1 MSTAVMTRQH
11 VPVLLREVLE
21 ALAVR
26 PGSRY
31 VDCTLGAGGHA
42 EAILE
47 AASPDGELLG
57 IDLDPEALATARQ
70 RLAAFSAEGGSAS
83 GGGERVTF
91 VEGNFSQ
98 VGDLCRE
105 RGFAPV
111 QGILFDLGLS
121 SLQLEEES
129 RGFSFQ
135 REGPLDMR
143 FSPRQELTAADI
155 VNTYSEEDLADL
167 FWRYGEERR
176 SRRIARRLIEER
188 PFHTTTQ
195 LAKAVEQAV
204 GRRTRGV
211 IHPATRTFQA
221 LRIAVNQELL
231 HLEAALLQAH
241 GLLGF
246 GSRLVVISYHSL
258 EDRIVKSFLRQEAR
272 DCVCPPGVPVCIC
285 GHRATLRLVARSVVR
300 PSATEVAANPRAR
313 SARLRVAERLP
324 SAAI

>member
-21 ALAVR
+21 ALAIR

-70 RLAAFSAEGGSAS
+70 RLAAF
-83 GGGERVTF
+83 GERITF

-204 GRRTRGV
+204 GRRARGV

-258 EDRIVKSFLRQEAR
+258 EDRIVKSFLAQEAR
-272 DCVCPPGVPVCIC
+272 DCVCPPGVPVCVC

>member
-11 VPVLLREVLE
+11 VPVLLREVVE

-26 PGSRY
+26 PGGRY

-57 IDLDPEALATARQ
+57 IDLDPEALSTARE
-70 RLAAFSAEGGSAS
+70 RLATFA
-83 GGGERVTF
+83 ERVTF
-91 VEGNFSQ
+91 VEGNFGQ
-98 VGDLCRE
+98 VGGLCRE
-105 RGFAPV
+105 RDFAPV

-121 SLQLEEES
+121 SLQLEEAH

-155 VNTYSEEDLADL
+155 VNTYREEDLADL
-167 FWRYGEERR
+167 LWRYGEERQ

-188 PFHTTTQ
+188 PVRTTTQ

-204 GRRTRGV
+204 GRRARGA

-231 HLEAALLQAH
+231 HLETALVQAH

-246 GSRLVVISYHSL
+246 GARLVVISYHSL
-258 EDRIVKSFLRQEAR
+258 EDRIVKNFLRREAR
-272 DCVCPPGVPVCIC
+272 DCVCPPGVLVCVC
-285 GHRATLRLVARSVVR
+285 GHRATLRLVARGVIR
-300 PSATEVAANPRAR
+300 PSAGEVTANPRAR

-324 SAAI
+324 SAAA

>member
-1 MSTAVMTRQH
+1 MTTAVMTRQH
-11 VPVLLREVLE
+11 TPALLKEVVE

-26 PGSRY
+26 PGGRY
-31 VDCTLGAGGHA
+31 VDCTLGGGGHA

-57 IDLDPEALATARQ
+57 IDLDPDALAAARQ
-70 RLAAFSAEGGSAS
+70 RLAAFGD
-83 GGGERVTF
+83 RVTL
-91 VEGNFSQ
+91 VEGNFSR

-121 SLQLEEES
+121 SLQLEEGS

-155 VNTYSEEDLADL
+155 VNTYSEEALADL
-167 FWRYGEERR
+167 LWRYGEERR
-176 SRRIARRLIEER
+176 SRRIARRLTEER
-188 PFHTTTQ
+188 PFRTTTE

-204 GRRTRGV
+204 GKRTRGV
-211 IHPATRTFQA
+211 IHPATKTFQA
-221 LRIAVNQELL
+221 LRIAVNQELE
-231 HLEAALLQAH
+231 HLDAALLQAH

-246 GSRLVVISYHSL
+246 GARLVVISYHSL
-258 EDRIVKSFLRQEAR
+258 EDRMVKGFLHQEAR
-272 DCVCPPGVPVCIC
+272 DCVCPPEVPVCVC
-285 GHRATLRLVARSVVR
+285 GHRATLRLVSRRAAR
-300 PSATEVAANPRAR
+300 PSPAEVAANPRAR
-313 SARLRVAERLP
+313 SARLRAAQRLP
-324 SAAI
+324 SAAV

>member
-1 MSTAVMTRQH
+1 MSAAVMTREH
-11 VPVLLREVLE
+11 VPVLLREVVE

-26 PGSRY
+26 PGGRY

-42 EAILE
+42 QAILE

-70 RLAAFSAEGGSAS
+70 RLAAF
-83 GGGERVTF
+83 GERITL

-167 FWRYGEERR
+167 LWRYGEERR

-188 PFHTTTQ
+188 PFRTTTQ

-204 GRRTRGV
+204 GRRARSV

-231 HLEAALLQAH
+231 HLEAALPQAH

-258 EDRIVKSFLRQEAR
+258 EDRIVKGFLGREAR
-272 DCVCPPGVPVCIC
+272 DCVCPPGGPVCVC
-285 GHRATLRLVARSVVR
+285 GHRATLRLVARGVVR
-300 PSATEVAANPRAR
+300 PSAAEVAANPRAR

-324 SAAI
+324 SAAV

>member
-1 MSTAVMTRQH
+1 MSVAVMTREH
-11 VPVLLREVLE
+11 VPVLLREVVE

-26 PGSRY
+26 PGGRY

-57 IDLDPEALATARQ
+57 IDLDPEALTTARQ
-70 RLAAFSAEGGSAS
+70 RLARFSAE

-155 VNTYSEEDLADL
+155 VNTYSQEDLADL
-167 FWRYGEERR
+167 LWRYGEERR
-176 SRRIARRLIEER
+176 SRRIARRLTEER
-188 PFHTTTQ
+188 PFRTTTQ

-204 GRRTRGV
+204 GRRARGV

-221 LRIAVNQELL
+221 LRITVNQELL
-231 HLEAALLQAH
+231 HLATALLQAH

-258 EDRIVKSFLRQEAR
+258 EDRIVKNFMRREAR
-272 DCVCPPGVPVCIC
+272 DCVCPPGVLICVC
-285 GHRATLRLVARSVVR
+285 GHRATLRLVARGVVR
-300 PSATEVAANPRAR
+300 PSAAEVAANPRAR

-324 SAAI
+324 SAAV

>member
-1 MSTAVMTRQH
+1 MTREH
-11 VPVLLREVLE
+11 VPVLLREVVE

-26 PGSRY
+26 PGGRY

-57 IDLDPEALATARQ
+57 IDLDPEALTTARQ
-70 RLAAFSAEGGSAS
+70 RLARFSAE

-155 VNTYSEEDLADL
+155 VNTYSQEDLADL
-167 FWRYGEERR
+167 LWRYGEERR
-176 SRRIARRLIEER
+176 SRRIARRLTEER
-188 PFHTTTQ
+188 PFRTTTQ

-204 GRRTRGV
+204 GRRARGV

-221 LRIAVNQELL
+221 LRITVNQELL
-231 HLEAALLQAH
+231 HLATALLQAH

-258 EDRIVKSFLRQEAR
+258 EDRIVKNFMRREAR
-272 DCVCPPGVPVCIC
+272 DCVCPPGVLICVC
-285 GHRATLRLVARSVVR
+285 GHRATLRLVARGVVR
-300 PSATEVAANPRAR
+300 PSAAEVAANPRAR

-324 SAAI
+324 SAAV

>member
-1 MSTAVMTRQH
+1 MSIAVMTREH
-11 VPVLLREVLE
+11 VPVLLREVVE

-26 PGSRY
+26 PGGRY

-42 EAILE
+42 EAILQ
-47 AASPDGELLG
+47 AASPGGKLLG
-57 IDLDPEALATARQ
+57 IDLDPEALAAARE
-70 RLAAFSAEGGSAS
+70 RLARFSAEGGR
-83 GGGERVTF
+83 ECVTL

-121 SLQLEEES
+121 SLQLEEGP

-155 VNTYSEEDLADL
+155 VNTYSEEDLTDL
-167 FWRYGEERR
+167 LWRYGEERQ

-188 PFHTTTQ
+188 PFRTTTQ

-204 GRRTRGV
+204 GRRARGV

-221 LRIAVNQELL
+221 LRIAVNQELMR
-231 HLEAALLQAH
+231 LEAALLQAH

-258 EDRIVKSFLRQEAR
+258 EDRIVKDFLTREAR
-272 DCVCPPGVPVCIC
+272 DCVCPPAVPVCVC
-285 GHRATLRLVARSVVR
+285 GHRATLRLVARGAVR
-300 PSATEVAANPRAR
+300 PSAAEVAINPRAR
-313 SARLRVAERLP
+313 SARLRAAERLP
-324 SAAI
+324 LAAV

>member
-1 MSTAVMTRQH
+1 MTVAVMMRAH
-11 VPVLLREVLE
+11 VPVLLREVVE
-21 ALAVR
+21 AMAVR
-26 PGSRY
+26 PGGRY

-47 AASPDGELLG
+47 ASSPDGELFG
-57 IDLDPEALATARQ
+57 IDLDPEALAAARE
-70 RLAAFSAEGGSAS
+70 RLGVFAPRAA
-83 GGGERVTF
+83 F
-91 VEGNFSQ
+91 VEGSFSD
-98 VGDLCRE
+98 VGDLCRD

-111 QGILFDLGLS
+111 DGVLFDLGLS
-121 SLQLEEES
+121 SLQLEDES

-143 FSPRQELTAADI
+143 FSPRQELTAAEI
-155 VNTYSEEDLADL
+155 VNTYEEEALADL
-167 FWRYGEERR
+167 LWRYGEERQ
-176 SRRIARRLIEER
+176 SRRITRRLVEER

-204 GRRTRGV
+204 GRRARGV

-231 HLEAALLQAH
+231 RLGAALVQAH

-258 EDRIVKSFLRQEAR
+258 EDRIVKNFLRREAR
-272 DCVCPPGVPVCIC
+272 DCVCPPGTPVCIC
-285 GHRATLRLVARSVVR
+285 SHRASLRLVAHSVVR
-300 PSATEVAANPRAR
+300 PSAAEVATNPRSR

-324 SAAI
+324 PAAV

>member
-1 MSTAVMTRQH
+1 MSIAVMTRQH
-11 VPVLLREVLE
+11 VPVLLREAVE

-26 PGSRY
+26 PGGRY
-31 VDCTLGAGGHA
+31 VDCTLGSGGHA

-47 AASPDGELLG
+47 AAAPDGELLG
-57 IDLDPEALATARQ
+57 IDLDPEALAAARQ
-70 RLAAFSAEGGSAS
+70 RLARFGQ
-83 GGGERVTF
+83 RVTF

-143 FSPRQELTAADI
+143 FSPRQELTAAEI
-155 VNTYSEEDLADL
+155 INTYSEEELADL
-167 FWRYGEERR
+167 LWRYGEERG
-176 SRRIARRLIEER
+176 SRRVACRLIEER
-188 PFHTTTQ
+188 PFRTTTQ

-204 GRRTRGV
+204 GRRARGV

-246 GSRLVVISYHSL
+246 GARLVVISYHSL
-258 EDRIVKSFLRQEAR
+258 EDRIVKNFLRREAR
-272 DCVCPPGVPVCIC
+272 DCICPPEVLVCVC
-285 GHRATLRLVARSVVR
+285 GHQATLRLMARGAVR

-324 SAAI
+324 SAAV

>member
-11 VPVLLREVLE
+11 IPVLVREVVE

-26 PGSRY
+26 PGGRY
-31 VDCTLGAGGHA
+31 VDCTLGGGGHA
-42 EAILE
+42 RAILE

-57 IDLDPEALATARQ
+57 IDLDPEALSTAR
-70 RLAAFSAEGGSAS
+70 REMAALAD
-83 GGGERVTF
+83 RVIF
-91 VEGNFSQ
+91 AEGNFSQ
-98 VGDLCRE
+98 VADICRAH
-105 RGFAPV
+105 GFMPV

-143 FSPRQELTAADI
+143 FSPHEGTTAADI
-155 VNTYSEEDLADL
+155 VNTYSEESLADL
-167 FWRYGEERR
+167 IWRYGEERQ
-176 SRRIARRLIEER
+176 SRRIARRLIEGR
-188 PFHTTTQ
+188 PFRTTTQ

-211 IHPATRTFQA
+211 IHPATTTFQA
-221 LRIAVNQELL
+221 LRIAVNQELQ
-231 HLEAALLQAH
+231 HLEAALIQAH

-246 GSRLVVISYHSL
+246 GSRLVAISYHSL
-258 EDRIVKSFLRQEAR
+258 EDRIVKGFLRQEAS
-272 DCVCPPGVPVCIC
+272 DCICPPGLPVCSC
-285 GHRATLRLVARSVVR
+285 GHRATLRLVARGAVR
-300 PSATEVAANPRAR
+300 PSPAEVAANPRSR

-324 SAAI
+324 PVTG

>member
-11 VPVLLREVLE
+11 VPVLLKEVVE

-26 PGSRY
+26 PGGRY
-31 VDCTLGAGGHA
+31 VDCTLGASGHA

-57 IDLDPEALATARQ
+57 IDLDPEALSTARE
-70 RLAAFSAEGGSAS
+70 RLATFA
-83 GGGERVTF
+83 ERVTF
-91 VEGNFSQ
+91 VEGNFGQ

-121 SLQLEEES
+121 SLQLEEAQ

-155 VNTYSEEDLADL
+155 VNTYREEDLADL
-167 FWRYGEERR
+167 LWRYGEERQ

-188 PFHTTTQ
+188 PVRTTTQ

-204 GRRTRGV
+204 GRRARGV

-231 HLEAALLQAH
+231 HLETALLQAH

-246 GSRLVVISYHSL
+246 GARLVVISYHSL
-258 EDRIVKSFLRQEAR
+258 EDRIVKNFLRRESR
-272 DCVCPPGVPVCIC
+272 DCVCPPGVLVCVC
-285 GHRATLRLVARSVVR
+285 GHRATLRLVARGVIR
-300 PSATEVAANPRAR
+300 PSAGEVTANPRAR

-324 SAAI
+324 SAAA

>member
-1 MSTAVMTRQH
+1 MSIAVMTRQH
-11 VPVLLREVLE
+11 VPVLLREAVE
-21 ALAVR
+21 ALTVR
-26 PGSRY
+26 PGGRY
-31 VDCTLGAGGHA
+31 VDCTLGGGGHA

-57 IDLDPEALATARQ
+57 IDQDLEALAAARE
-70 RLAAFSAEGGSAS
+70 RLAAF
-83 GGGERVTF
+83 GERVTF

-121 SLQLEEES
+121 SLQLEDES

-155 VNTYSEEDLADL
+155 VNTYSEEELAAL
-167 FWRYGEERR
+167 LWRFGEERR
-176 SRRIARRLIEER
+176 SRAIARRLTEER
-188 PFHTTTQ
+188 PFRTTTQ

-204 GRRTRGV
+204 GRRARGV

-221 LRIAVNQELL
+221 LRIAVNQELV
-231 HLEAALLQAH
+231 HLDSALLQAH

-246 GSRLVVISYHSL
+246 GARLVVISYHSL
-258 EDRIVKSFLRQEAR
+258 EDRIVKSFLRREAR
-272 DCVCPPGVPVCIC
+272 DCICPPGVLICVC
-285 GHRATLRLVARSVVR
+285 GHRATLRLVARGVIK
-300 PSATEVAANPRAR
+300 PSAAEVAANPRAR

-324 SAAI
+324 SAAV

>member
-1 MSTAVMTRQH
+1 MSIAVMTRQH
-11 VPVLLREVLE
+11 EPVLLREVVE

-26 PGSRY
+26 PGGRY
-31 VDCTLGAGGHA
+31 VDCTLGGGGHA

-57 IDLDPEALATARQ
+57 IDLDPEALAAARQ
-70 RLAAFSAEGGSAS
+70 RLATFT
-83 GGGERVTF
+83 ERVTF

-98 VGDLCRE
+98 VGDFCRE

-167 FWRYGEERR
+167 LWRYGEERQ

-188 PFHTTTQ
+188 PFRTTTQ

-204 GRRTRGV
+204 GRRARGV

-231 HLEAALLQAH
+231 HLGDALLQAH

-246 GSRLVVISYHSL
+246 GARLVVISYHSL
-258 EDRIVKSFLRQEAR
+258 EDRIVKNFLTREAR
-272 DCVCPPGVPVCIC
+272 DCVCPPGVPVCVC
-285 GHRATLRLVARSVVR
+285 GHRATLRLVARGVVR
-300 PSATEVAANPRAR
+300 PSAAEVAANPRAR

-324 SAAI
+324 SAAV

>member
-1 MSTAVMTRQH
+1 V
-11 VPVLLREVLE
+11 VE

-26 PGSRY
+26 PGGRY

-57 IDLDPEALATARQ
+57 IDLDPEALTTARQ
-70 RLAAFSAEGGSAS
+70 RLARFSAE

-105 RGFAPV
+105 RDFAPV

-135 REGPLDMR
+135 RQGPLDMR

-155 VNTYSEEDLADL
+155 VNTYSQEDLADL
-167 FWRYGEERR
+167 LWRYGEERR

-188 PFHTTTQ
+188 PFRTTTQ

-204 GRRTRGV
+204 GRRARGV

-221 LRIAVNQELL
+221 LRITVNQELL
-231 HLEAALLQAH
+231 HLATALLQAH

-258 EDRIVKSFLRQEAR
+258 EDRIVKNFMRREAR
-272 DCVCPPGVPVCIC
+272 DCVCPPGVLICVC
-285 GHRATLRLVARSVVR
+285 GHRATLRLVARGVVR
-300 PSATEVAANPRAR
+300 PSAAEVAANPRAR

-324 SAAI
+324 SAAV

>member
-11 VPVLLREVLE
+11 VPVLLREVVE

-26 PGSRY
+26 PGGRY

-57 IDLDPEALATARQ
+57 IDLDPEALAAARQ
-70 RLAAFSAEGGSAS
+70 RLAAY
-83 GGGERVTF
+83 GERVTF

-121 SLQLEEES
+121 SLQLEEEP

-167 FWRYGEERR
+167 LWRYGEERR
-176 SRRIARRLIEER
+176 SRPIARRLTEER
-188 PFHTTTQ
+188 PFRTTTQ

-204 GRRTRGV
+204 GRRARGV

-231 HLEAALLQAH
+231 HLETALLQAH

-258 EDRIVKSFLRQEAR
+258 EDRIVKNFLRREAR
-272 DCVCPPGVPVCIC
+272 DCVCPPGVLVCVC
-285 GHRATLRLVARSVVR
+285 GHRATLRLVARGVVR
-300 PSATEVAANPRAR
+300 PSAAEVAANPRAR

-324 SAAI
+324 SAAV

>member
-11 VPVLLREVLE
+11 VPVLLREVVD

-26 PGSRY
+26 PGGRY

-57 IDLDPEALATARQ
+57 IDLDPEALAAARQ
-70 RLAAFSAEGGSAS
+70 RLAAY
-83 GGGERVTF
+83 GERVTF

-98 VGDLCRE
+98 VADLCRE

-111 QGILFDLGLS
+111 QGVLFDLGLS

-167 FWRYGEERR
+167 LWRYGEERR
-176 SRRIARRLIEER
+176 SRPIARRLTEER
-188 PFHTTTQ
+188 PFRTTTQ

-204 GRRTRGV
+204 GRRARGV

-231 HLEAALLQAH
+231 HLETALLQAH

-258 EDRIVKSFLRQEAR
+258 EDRIVKNFLRRESQ
-272 DCVCPPGVPVCIC
+272 DCVCPPGVPVCVC
-285 GHRATLRLVARSVVR
+285 GHRATLRLVTRGVVR
-300 PSATEVAANPRAR
+300 PSAAEVAANPRAR

-324 SAAI
+324 SAAV

>member
-1 MSTAVMTRQH
+1 MSVAVMTREH
-11 VPVLLREVLE
+11 VPVLLREVVE

-26 PGSRY
+26 PGGRY
-31 VDCTLGAGGHA
+31 VDCTLGGGGHA

-47 AASPDGELLG
+47 AASPNGELLG

-70 RLAAFSAEGGSAS
+70 RMARFSAE

-155 VNTYSEEDLADL
+155 VNTHSEEDLADL
-167 FWRYGEERR
+167 LWRYGEERR
-176 SRRIARRLIEER
+176 SRRIARRLVEER
-188 PFHTTTQ
+188 PFRTTTQ

-204 GRRTRGV
+204 GRRARGV

-221 LRIAVNQELL
+221 LRITVNQELL
-231 HLEAALLQAH
+231 HLATALLQAH

-258 EDRIVKSFLRQEAR
+258 EDRIVKNFMRREAR
-272 DCVCPPGVPVCIC
+272 DCVCPPGVLICVC
-285 GHRATLRLVARSVVR
+285 GHRATLRLVARGVVR
-300 PSATEVAANPRAR
+300 PSAAEVAANPRAR

-324 SAAI
+324 SAAV

>member
-11 VPVLLREVLE
+11 VPVLLREVVE

-26 PGSRY
+26 PGGRY

-57 IDLDPEALATARQ
+57 IDLDPEALAAARQ
-70 RLAAFSAEGGSAS
+70 RLAAF
-83 GGGERVTF
+83 GERVTF
-91 VEGNFSQ
+91 VEDNFSQ

-121 SLQLEEES
+121 SLQLEEKS

-135 REGPLDMR
+135 RQGPLDMR

-167 FWRYGEERR
+167 LRRYGEERQ
-176 SRRIARRLIEER
+176 SRRIARGLIEER
-188 PFHTTTQ
+188 PFRTTTQ

-231 HLEAALLQAH
+231 HLETALLQAH

-246 GSRLVVISYHSL
+246 GARLVVISYHSL
-258 EDRIVKSFLRQEAR
+258 EDRIVKDFLRRQAR
-272 DCVCPPGVPVCIC
+272 DCVCPPGVPVCVC
-285 GHRATLRLVARSVVR
+285 GHRATLRLVARGVVR
-300 PSATEVAANPRAR
+300 PSAAEVAANPRAR

-324 SAAI
+324 SAAV

>member
-1 MSTAVMTRQH
+1 MSIAAMTREH
-11 VPVLLREVLE
+11 VPVLLREVVE

-26 PGSRY
+26 PGGRY
-31 VDCTLGAGGHA
+31 VDCTLGGGGHA
-42 EAILE
+42 KAILE

-57 IDLDPEALATARQ
+57 MDQDPEALAAARE
-70 RLAAFSAEGGSAS
+70 RLAAF
-83 GGGERVTF
+83 GERVTF

-121 SLQLEEES
+121 SLQLEDES

-143 FSPRQELTAADI
+143 FSPRQALTAADVI
-155 VNTYSEEDLADL
+155 NTYAEEDLADL
-167 FWRYGEERR
+167 LWRYGEERR
-176 SRRIARRLIEER
+176 SRFIARRLIVER
-188 PFHTTTQ
+188 PFSTTTQ

-204 GRRTRGV
+204 GRRARGV

-221 LRIAVNQELL
+221 LRIAVNQELV
-231 HLEAALLQAH
+231 HLDTALLQAH

-246 GSRLVVISYHSL
+246 GARLVVISYHSL
-258 EDRIVKSFLRQEAR
+258 EDRIVKNFLRREAR
-272 DCVCPPGVPVCIC
+272 DCICPPGVLICVC
-285 GHRATLRLVARSVVR
+285 GHRATLRLVARGVVK
-300 PSATEVAANPRAR
+300 PSAVEVAANPRAR

-324 SAAI
+324 SAAV

>member
-1 MSTAVMTRQH
+1 MSTAVMTRH
-11 VPVLLREVLE
+11 HMPVLVREVVE
-21 ALAVR
+21 ALGVR
-26 PGSRY
+26 PGGRY
-31 VDCTLGAGGHA
+31 VDCTLGGGGHA
-42 EAILE
+42 GAILE

-57 IDLDPEALATARQ
+57 IDLDPEALAAAHR
-70 RLAAFSAEGGSAS
+70 RLAAFGD
-83 GGGERVTF
+83 RVMS

-155 VNTYSEEDLADL
+155 VNSYSEGELADL
-167 FWRYGEERR
+167 LWRYGEERQ

-188 PFHTTTQ
+188 PFRTTTQ

-204 GRRTRGV
+204 GRRARGV

-221 LRIAVNQELL
+221 LRIAVNQELP
-231 HLEAALLQAH
+231 HLEAALVQAH

-246 GSRLVVISYHSL
+246 GARLVVISYHSL
-258 EDRIVKSFLRQEAR
+258 EDRIVKDFLRREAR
-272 DCVCPPGVPVCIC
+272 DCVCPPGVPVCAC
-285 GHRATLRLVARSVVR
+285 GHQATLRLVARGAVR
-300 PSATEVAANPRAR
+300 PSPAEVTANPRSR

-324 SAAI
+324 SAAV

>member
-258 EDRIVKSFLRQEAR
+258 EDRIVKTFLAQEAR

>member
-1 MSTAVMTRQH
+1 MSVAVMTREH
-11 VPVLLREVLE
+11 VPVLLREVVE

-26 PGSRY
+26 PGGRY

-57 IDLDPEALATARQ
+57 IDLDPEALTTARQ
-70 RLAAFSAEGGSAS
+70 RLARFSAE

-105 RGFAPV
+105 RDFAPV

-135 REGPLDMR
+135 RQGPLDMR

-155 VNTYSEEDLADL
+155 VNTYSQEDLADL
-167 FWRYGEERR
+167 LWRYGEERR

-188 PFHTTTQ
+188 PFRTTTQ

-204 GRRTRGV
+204 GRRARGV

-221 LRIAVNQELL
+221 LRITVNQELL
-231 HLEAALLQAH
+231 HLATALLQAH

-258 EDRIVKSFLRQEAR
+258 EDRIVKNFMRREAR
-272 DCVCPPGVPVCIC
+272 DCVCPPGVLICVC
-285 GHRATLRLVARSVVR
+285 GHRATLRLVARGVVR
-300 PSATEVAANPRAR
+300 PSAAEVAANPRAR

-324 SAAI
+324 SAAV